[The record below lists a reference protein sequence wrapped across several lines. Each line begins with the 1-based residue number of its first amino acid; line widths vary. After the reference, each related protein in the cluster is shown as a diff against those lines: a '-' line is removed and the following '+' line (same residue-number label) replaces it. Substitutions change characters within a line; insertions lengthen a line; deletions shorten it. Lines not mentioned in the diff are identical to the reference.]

1 MSQDPSST
9 TTPKEPVVK
18 VEEKKLVVSFIQF
31 LRQKVSANEC
41 TDSQIEGLEIAVQ
54 CLENAFSLTDK
65 NYAFQPS
72 KPLLQLLTEAEGLK
86 AGEEE
91 FPAPS
96 ADDIQRANALKEE
109 GNECVKASKF
119 NDAIEKYNQAIK
131 LNRDPVYF
139 CNRAAAYCRL
149 EQYDLAI
156 QDCRTA
162 LALDENYAKAYGRMG
177 LALSCQNRYD
187 AAIEAYK
194 KALELD
200 PNNDSYKSNL
210 AIAEEKVREASQRF
224 QNNPGAN
231 PFGGLGSLLGGAGA
245 GGVGGMPGGMPDL
258 GSLMNNPQMMQA
270 AMQMMNDP
278 NMQNLMGSM
287 MEQFMGGSAGGAGGG
302 GFNDL
307 LAAGQSM
314 AQQMQQANPELVEQL
329 RQQFSGTSTEEGGNQ
344 QNQGNNPSNPD
355 NNQQQ

>member
-1 MSQDPSST
+1 MSSEPTQSS
-9 TTPKEPVVK
+9 TTPKEPIVK
-18 VEEKKLVVSFIQF
+18 VEEKKLVVAFIQY

-41 TDSQIEGLEIAVQ
+41 TESQIEGLEIAVQ

-91 FPAPS
+91 FPTAT
-96 ADDIQRANALKEE
+96 ADDIQRANTLKEE

-119 NDAIEKYNQAIK
+119 NEAIEKYNQAIK

-162 LALDENYAKAYGRMG
+162 LALDEKYAKAYGRMG

-194 KALELD
+194 KALEID

-231 PFGGLGSLLGGAGA
+231 PFGGLGGLLGGAGGA
-245 GGVGGMPGGMPDL
+245 GGMPDL
-258 GSLMNNPQMMQA
+258 GALMNNPQMMQA

-302 GFNDL
+302 GGGFADL
-307 LAAGQSM
+307 LTAGQSM

-329 RQQFSGTSTEEGGNQ
+329 RQQFAGSTTEEGDQ
-344 QNQGNNPSNPD
+344 QNNPD
-355 NNQQQ
+355 NNQQNPDNNQQR